1 MEKQWGERIVYR
13 GKIMSSSREAENC
26 LAEQGTR
33 GTVWCYQSWRNRAMV
48 YEAEKMGGVGSDGRR
63 PQKTDCSP

>member
-13 GKIMSSSREAENC
+13 GKIMISSREAENC

-33 GTVWCYQSWRNRAMV
+33 GTVWCY
-48 YEAEKMGGVGSDGRR
+48 
-63 PQKTDCSP
+63 